1 MNMKYILISILLST
15 LSCPA
20 QSYKL
25 HIGESFYPP
34 SQAPVSSLIANVKLN
49 SIVEYTGIYSDKSVF
64 IDKYPVIQIY
74 KNGKFYIPLS
84 TKLQCSDGMLVK
96 IKGKVI
102 ELSITYA
109 TIKKTISYHY
119 LEPIEYEVVFNT
131 QQLIKNV
138 TDEYAKI
145 RQKLQHQITIEQSK
159 LQLSDNPEWSIWYD
173 EKQYFLIF
181 HSHQYDLMYAADIE
195 FIVDIQKKKIRDVFA
210 KEWFKGE

>member
-1 MNMKYILISILLST
+1 MNMKCILISILLWT
-15 LSCPA
+15 LSCSA

-34 SQAPVSSLIANVKLN
+34 SRAPVSSLIANVKLN
-49 SIVEYTGIYSDKSVF
+49 SIVEFTGIYSDKSVF

-84 TKLQCSDGMLVK
+84 TKLQCSDGMLIK

-109 TIKKTISYHY
+109 TIKKTVSYHY
-119 LEPIEYEVVFNT
+119 LEPIEYEVIFNT

-138 TDEYAKI
+138 NDEYTKI
-145 RQKLQHQITIEQSK
+145 RQKLQHQITIAQSK
-159 LQLSDNPEWSIWYD
+159 LQLSDNPEWIIWYD
-173 EKQYFLIF
+173 EERKFLIF
-181 HSHQYDLMYAADIE
+181 DSHQNDLMYAADIE
-195 FIVDIQKKKIRDVFA
+195 FIVDIQKEKIREVFA
-210 KEWFKGE
+210 REWFKGE